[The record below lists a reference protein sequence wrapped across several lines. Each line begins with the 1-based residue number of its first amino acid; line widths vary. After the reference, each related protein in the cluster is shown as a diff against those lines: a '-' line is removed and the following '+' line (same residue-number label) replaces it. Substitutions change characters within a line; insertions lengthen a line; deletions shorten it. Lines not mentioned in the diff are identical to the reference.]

1 MKNLFAIVLA
11 IVFGLSTVCASA
23 QVLPQI
29 SDMQSRIPAPL
40 PPPPVPPT
48 INGSGVQGPP
58 PGVIAPVP
66 LNTFSDRVGRCLQE
80 GSNAGLNM
88 PDLNAFT
95 GSCVN
100 AN

>member
-1 MKNLFAIVLA
+1 
-11 IVFGLSTVCASA
+11 
-23 QVLPQI
+23 
-29 SDMQSRIPAPL
+29 
-40 PPPPVPPT
+40 VPPT
-48 INGSGVQGPP
+48 INGSGIQGPP